1 MREEINLPNMIKK
14 NDGQSMKSSRVDYE
28 KVFPNIPDEVKGYAA
43 YEIQILH
50 GLGPVLELLLFIL
63 QKTLTINY

>member
-43 YEIQILH
+43 YEIQNIAWTTWT
-50 GLGPVLELLLFIL
+50 GA
-63 QKTLTINY
+63 